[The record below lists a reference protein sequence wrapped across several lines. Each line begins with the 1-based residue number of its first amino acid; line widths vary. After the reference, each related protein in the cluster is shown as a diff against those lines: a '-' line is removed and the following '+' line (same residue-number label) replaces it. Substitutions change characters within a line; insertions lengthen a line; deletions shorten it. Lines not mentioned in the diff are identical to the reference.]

1 MADGGDK
8 VVLRRGPFTVLGR
21 LAQAIDTTTPM
32 GKLVFQVTGAFAECC
47 FYNKAIRYRTLHATI
62 ASGRVRLATDGGA
75 KIAR

>member
-1 MADGGDK
+1 
-8 VVLRRGPFTVLGR
+8 
-21 LAQAIDTTTPM
+21 M

-47 FYNKAIRYRTLHATI
+47 FYNNAIRYRTLHATI